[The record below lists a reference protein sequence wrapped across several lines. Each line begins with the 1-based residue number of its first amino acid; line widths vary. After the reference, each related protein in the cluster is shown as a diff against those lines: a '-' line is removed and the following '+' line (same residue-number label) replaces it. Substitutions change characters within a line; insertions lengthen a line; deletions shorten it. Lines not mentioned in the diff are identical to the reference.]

1 MREVWHNTCLHLFH
15 CLSQSLSLSLCSG
28 CCVSLCVTIGW
39 VELDL
44 TSSRFVLVMNWVA
57 AARVLVSGRL
67 FFFRFRFSLSS
78 HSARSLTARAR
89 GHVCVIVRSSR
100 RITAVAARGHVL
112 TFAFTG
118 WSAAGYGVEVGLER
132 VWRCGY
138 GGDGRSVLFDSDQ
151 ADGCFNV
158 ESALLLLIHSFCL
171 LDRA

>member
-67 FFFRFRFSLSS
+67 FFFVFVSLSPLTLLA
-78 HSARSLTARAR
+78 HSQLRR
-89 GHVCVIVRSSR
+89 GVTCV
-100 RITAVAARGHVL
+100 L
-112 TFAFTG
+112 
-118 WSAAGYGVEVGLER
+118 L
-132 VWRCGY
+132 
-138 GGDGRSVLFDSDQ
+138 SDPV
-151 ADGCFNV
+151 V
-158 ESALLLLIHSFCL
+158 ESPLSPLVVTCWPSRLLA
-171 LDRA
+171 DRPRVMVSRSDWSGYEDVVTGGMCSSTRIKRTDV